1 MKLAAIGE
9 CMLEAVTGEPLFGK
23 HMAFGFGGDTLNT
36 AVYMYRTI
44 PANSDMTISYVT
56 ALGNDPCSDQLVAAW
71 RNEGLDDHLVFRLA
85 GRLPGFYLIHND
97 THGERQF
104 FYWRQEA
111 AARSLLDDGRDQLIA
126 KGLSGF
132 DLVYLT
138 GITLAVLA
146 QHNPDPV
153 MSLLQQLADGGT
165 QIAFDPNHRDTLWDN
180 AEIAKS
186 VYRDIA
192 PLLTFCLP
200 TFDDEQRLFKD
211 RDPTVTATRW
221 LDWGATEVIVKNGS
235 KTALLATPWEQI
247 HSYPIPIERVV
258 DTTAAGDAFNASY
271 LVRRLVGDPS
281 QLAADAAHTLAA
293 QVIQHKGAIAPLA

>member
-1 MKLAAIGE
+1 
-9 CMLEAVTGEPLFGK
+9 
-23 HMAFGFGGDTLNT
+23 
-36 AVYMYRTI
+36 
-44 PANSDMTISYVT
+44 
-56 ALGNDPCSDQLVAAW
+56 
-71 RNEGLDDHLVFRLA
+71 
-85 GRLPGFYLIHND
+85 
-97 THGERQF
+97 
-104 FYWRQEA
+104 
-111 AARSLLDDGRDQLIA
+111 
-126 KGLSGF
+126 
-132 DLVYLT
+132 
-138 GITLAVLA
+138 
-146 QHNPDPV
+146 

-186 VYRDIA
+186 AYRDIA

-235 KTALLATPWEQI
+235 KRALLATPWEQI

-281 QLAADAAHTLAA
+281 QLAADTAHTLAA